1 MKRNS
6 FVIPLALLA
15 LLATA
20 SAVQAAPP
28 STAFNGSWIGVDPVD
43 GSTEYL
49 VVNGGSNARID
60 YQDSFALACWTAGST
75 DFWLSTD
82 LRGSVSGSTMTGV
95 FKSAKCGHLDLG
107 WKGLSMS
114 WTLDDHGNVDP
125 ADDTM
130 SDGVVTWS
138 RF

>member
-6 FVIPLALLA
+6 LVLTLALLA
-15 LLATA
+15 MLVTA
-20 SAVQAAPP
+20 SVVQAAPP
-28 STAFNGSWIGVDPVD
+28 SSAFNGSWIGLDPVD

-60 YQDSFALACWTAGST
+60 YQDSFAQACWAAGST

-82 LRGSVSGSTMTGV
+82 LRGSVSGNSMTGV
-95 FKSAKCGHLDLG
+95 FKSAKCGHLDIG

-114 WTLDDHGNVDP
+114 WTFDDHQNADP
-125 ADDTM
+125 ADDTLF
-130 SDGVVTWS
+130 DGVVTW
-138 RF
+138 RRA